1 MPSFAFRND
10 ISGDFLLFDMLF
22 WANLTLL
29 SVILLVA
36 PESPAAFFDLF
47 QCLLPQRILNHF
59 FTGPSAVENFPERKP
74 GLHHGSTD
82 ISVMSEF
89 WSPGLR
95 ANPSSPPLLKSFQ
108 SGNLACIMDLPTSRS
123 CLNFARSAR
132 WKR

>member
-47 QCLLPQRILNHF
+47 QPF
-59 FTGPSAVENFPERKP
+59 VASPVANFPERKP

-89 WSPGLR
+89 CPVCKVEAIETNLRDSCCQCDMLR
-95 ANPSSPPLLKSFQ
+95 A
-108 SGNLACIMDLPTSRS
+108 GT
-123 CLNFARSAR
+123 
-132 WKR
+132 